1 MALVKTKGVIIKVQD
16 YKENDKL
23 LWMYTE
29 ELGKVTC
36 IAKGAKRSKS
46 QLLSVTLPLCFGE
59 YLLFKGKNL
68 YNLQEGKII
77 NSFQGLLNNLEKLT
91 YSSYLCELIDIC
103 VENDEV
109 NSALFKEFMIC
120 LYLLSTDALDYELLV
135 RAFELRLLE
144 ATGYNL
150 ELDRCCICKKKISV
164 ADYISLS
171 HYGGVCDECNKEY
184 GFFIIKP
191 AYNALRFL
199 KNTSMD
205 KVYRLNVNDEIKKQ
219 MERVI
224 TNIIANN
231 YSKRPK
237 SLEMLSYIK
246 E

>member
-184 GFFIIKP
+184 GFFISKP

-231 YSKRPK
+231 YYKRPK

>member
-184 GFFIIKP
+184 GFFISKP

-199 KNTSMD
+199 KNMNMD
-205 KVYRLNVNDEIKKQ
+205 KLYRLNLNKEIKAEIEK
-219 MERVI
+219 I
-224 TNIIANN
+224 TTFLISNN
-231 YSKRPK
+231 YAKKPK
-237 SLEMLSYIK
+237 SLEMLKFIK

>member
-46 QLLSVTLPLCFGE
+46 QLLSVTLSLCFGE

-184 GFFIIKP
+184 GFFISKP

>member
-29 ELGKVTC
+29 ELGEVTC

-184 GFFIIKP
+184 GFFISKP

>member
-171 HYGGVCDECNKEY
+171 YYGGVCDECNKEY
-184 GFFIIKP
+184 GFFISKP

>member
-23 LWMYTE
+23 LWMCTE

-184 GFFIIKP
+184 GFFISKP

>member
-171 HYGGVCDECNKEY
+171 LYDGVCDECNKEY
-184 GFFIIKP
+184 GFFISKP

>member
-120 LYLLSTDALDYELLV
+120 LYLLSTDAPDYELLV

-184 GFFIIKP
+184 GFFISKP

>member
-68 YNLQEGKII
+68 YNKKKKKII

-184 GFFIIKP
+184 GFFISKP

>member
-135 RAFELRLLE
+135 RTFELRLLE

-184 GFFIIKP
+184 GFFISKP

-224 TNIIANN
+224 TNIRANN

>member
-77 NSFQGLLNNLEKLT
+77 NSFQGLLNTLEKLT

-184 GFFIIKP
+184 GFFISKP

>member
-120 LYLLSTDALDYELLV
+120 LYLLSTDAIDYELLV
-135 RAFELRLLE
+135 REFELRLLE

-184 GFFIIKP
+184 GFFISKP

>member
-36 IAKGAKRSKS
+36 ITKGAKKSKS

-184 GFFIIKP
+184 GFFISKP

>member
-77 NSFQGLLNNLEKLT
+77 NSFQGLSNNLEKLT

-184 GFFIIKP
+184 GFFISKP

>member
-46 QLLSVTLPLCFGE
+46 QLLSVTLPLCVGE

-120 LYLLSTDALDYELLV
+120 LYLLSTDALDYDLLV

-184 GFFIIKP
+184 GFFISKP